1 METDIRVSFRYGLD
15 MPTMTKRERTR
26 RLLLEAGREL
36 MAERGTAIT
45 ASDVVAAAEVS
56 NGTFYNHFVDLD
68 EFVQE
73 VARRTFHAIA
83 EVAAVETAGA
93 DPAWRFAVASTR
105 ILDAAVQD
113 PTWGRLLLQLAR
125 SDLSRRAELERLRA
139 DLRAGRRA
147 GRFVYGDDRITVDV
161 VSGTIIATIGRLVRD
176 DVGRR
181 HIVDVVSRLLTVLGL
196 PDDEARSVASAA
208 LRDVRAGARPTVAA
222 GSDA

>member
-1 METDIRVSFRYGLD
+1 MNAPRL
-15 MPTMTKRERTR
+15 PKRERTR
-26 RLLLEAGREL
+26 RRLLDAGVRVL
-36 MAERGTAIT
+36 AERGEALT
-45 ASDVVAAAEVS
+45 ASDVVVEADVS

-73 VARRTFHAIA
+73 VARRTFHGIA
-83 EVAAVETAGA
+83 ELASVETAGA

-125 SDLSRRAELERLRA
+125 SGLSRRAELERLRA
-139 DLRAGRRA
+139 DLRAGRRS
-147 GRFVYGDDRITVDV
+147 GRFVYGDDRITVDL

-181 HIVDVVSRLLTVLGL
+181 HIPDVVGRLLVVLGL
-196 PDDEARSVASAA
+196 PDDEARSIASEA
-208 LRDVRAGARPTVAA
+208 LRDVRTGTCSTGAA
-222 GSDA
+222 GSDR